1 VLVLPYAVDGLAA
14 VVAKL
19 DPAALERWAAAAPA
33 AQGLVDLRLP
43 KLVIDP
49 AESTLLR
56 ATLEAMGA
64 ARL

>member
-1 VLVLPYAVDGLAA
+1 
-14 VVAKL
+14 VANRLFAEKTYTF
-19 DPAALERWAAAAPA
+19 EAAAAPG